1 MVGSSG
7 AGVDKG
13 KGAGGG
19 APQIMKL
26 FVSNLPDGSTP
37 WELTCFMQRFGDV
50 WKSYVAKKRDKAGK
64 RFGFVSFK
72 YVRDGKELVTK
83 INGVSMGGCKLMV
96 NVARFAVENNGL
108 ERESERNMK
117 GDGESERLKSTV
129 GLGAGSYSH
138 EGQKSFAWRGGRSFR
153 DVVGFGAAASELRMG
168 GSSPEKVVSVPDDI
182 SGCVDLFRKAVVGR
196 TVDLDTLVFFDRL
209 LRIGKVKFVKIQFL
223 GGLSIMVSFESSE
236 EAESFL
242 QNKKLWGPWFSNLD
256 LWEGQTLAVER
267 VAWIR
272 VQGLPLHLVDSEI
285 LRKIGEAYG
294 KILYVPMDVG
304 EESDLSFQRVA
315 VLAGNDARI
324 KEFLCIKWKDKSFRV
339 WVMEEEEVWVPDCL
353 KTSMLDGGSS
363 ETVKASTPEE
373 VMETSGSNCHDLEVE
388 QVVNHVEEKEDP
400 GEVVK
405 SARQSPVKSPAGGN
419 KGSYSQAAPVISP
432 VDEQS
437 SLHGDTNRPSDPH
450 CMDVGPE
457 KYCHE
462 ERENGCFVFNVAD
475 NPRKFKR
482 RPFIRSPSKE
492 RMNLDQS
499 SPLVDGRVKKRP
511 RPSDSDPFD
520 LDRFINRWNILSEAS
535 RLEEERIQGT
545 EGRVPDLNR
554 RACSTS
560 KETATGDI
568 GSGFPG

>member
-19 APQIMKL
+19 APQILKL

-37 WELTCFMQRFGDV
+37 WELTCFMQSFGDV

-129 GLGAGSYSH
+129 GLGAGSFSH

-153 DVVGFGAAASELRMG
+153 DVVGFGAAASELRVG
-168 GSSPEKVVSVPDDI
+168 GSSSEKVVSVPDGV

-209 LRIGKVKFVKIQFL
+209 LSIGKVKFVKIQFL

-236 EAESFL
+236 EAEAFL

-294 KILYVPMDVG
+294 KILYVPKDVG

-353 KTSMLDGGSS
+353 KMSMLDGGSS
-363 ETVKASTPEE
+363 ETVKVSTPEE
-373 VMETSGSNCHDLEVE
+373 EKETSGSNSHVLEVE

-405 SARQSPVKSPAGGN
+405 SARQSPVKSPAGDN
-419 KGSYSQAAPVISP
+419 KGSNSQAAPVISP

-437 SLHGDTNRPSDPH
+437 SLHGDTNRPSEPH

-482 RPFIRSPSKE
+482 RPIIRSPPKE

-535 RLEEERIQGT
+535 RLEEEGIQGT

-554 RACSTS
+554 RACSIS
-560 KETATGDI
+560 KETATGNTV
-568 GSGFPG
+568 SGFPG